1 MAAQTTAL
9 TEFSTLGN
17 TRTSLLATHVVT
29 KPALVIEKRSNVS
42 QNSRVAEYEFSLVY
56 GADDANGAVLPEKLV
71 HRVTVRVPIYMDDA
85 TVKAA
90 ALAALKD
97 IVNGD
102 EFASSINTMGW
113 LKP

>member
-17 TRTSLLATHVVT
+17 TRTSLLATHAVT
-29 KPALVIEKRSNVS
+29 KPALVIEKRSNVT
-42 QNSRVAEYEFSLVY
+42 QNSRIAEYEFALVY
-56 GADDANGAVLPEKLV
+56 GVDDASGAVLPEKLV
-71 HRVTVRVPIYMDDA
+71 HRVNVRVPLYMDDA

-102 EFASSINTMGW
+102 EFASSITKMGW